1 VTTDNA
7 PEKVKLWRRLGFSWP
22 GGGMKGRSLAFR
34 LVLLSS
40 LWIFA
45 ALLAGSFVITGL
57 FRDYVKRNFDQ
68 RLETLLDGMVA
79 LSEIEQGQLVL
90 SRAPG
95 EPRFDVPYSGWYWQ
109 IADRKEV
116 LQRSRSLWDRRMDP
130 RRFGDGSD
138 VLRYDETGP
147 QNQQLRIVERTIS
160 LPGSNTPFYY
170 QVAGDKAESLAD
182 IQEFESVLGWALGA
196 LGSGLVAAVLLQV
209 RLGLRPLRRIGESL
223 SEIRSG
229 RTERLSGDF
238 PLEVTPLADE
248 LNQLLDHNAD
258 VVRRARTHVGNL
270 AHALKTPVAVLANE
284 ADAAGDSHLAEV
296 VRRQAT
302 VMKRLVD
309 HHLARARA
317 AASVNVLGVR
327 TDLKPVVEAL
337 CRTLQRIYAERNI
350 SVDSETDERAAFR
363 GERHDFED
371 LLGNLVDNACK
382 WAKRQVI
389 VTTTT
394 EGGRIE
400 ITVDDDGPGLPE
412 AQRLAVFQRGTR
424 LDESTPGTG
433 LGLSIVRDVAGLYGG
448 DVTLGE
454 SPLGGL
460 RATLVLP
467 GFDPDAVVATPA
479 RPERPAKTS

>member
-1 VTTDNA
+1 MNIGG
-7 PEKVKLWRRLGFSWP
+7 RQGSFWP
-22 GGGMKGRSLAFR
+22 GAGMKGRSLAFR

-57 FRDYVKRNFDQ
+57 FRDYVRRNFDQ

-109 IADRKEV
+109 IADRNDV
-116 LQRSRSLWDRRMDP
+116 VQRSRSLWDRRMEP
-130 RRFGDGSD
+130 RRVGAAGGGEGAEI
-138 VLRYDETGP
+138 LRYDDIGP
-147 QNQQLRIVERTIS
+147 QNQKLRVIERMIL
-160 LPGSNTPFYY
+160 LPGGSTPYFYL
-170 QVAGDKAESLAD
+170 VAGDTAESLAD

-209 RLGLRPLRRIGESL
+209 RLGLRPLRRIGEAL
-223 SEIRSG
+223 GEIRSG
-229 RTERLSGDF
+229 RAEKLSGDF

-248 LNQLLDHNAD
+248 LNQLLDHNAE

-296 VRRQAT
+296 VRRQAAL
-302 VMKRLVD
+302 MKRLVD
-309 HHLARARA
+309 HHMARARA
-317 AASVNVLGVR
+317 AASVNVLGAR
-327 TDLKPVVEAL
+327 TELKPVIEAL
-337 CRTLQRIYAERNI
+337 CRTLQRIYAERRI
-350 SVDSETDERAAFR
+350 SVDCETDERAAFR

-382 WAKRQVI
+382 WARRQVF
-389 VTTTT
+389 VKTTAS
-394 EGGRIE
+394 GGRIE

-412 AQRLAVFQRGTR
+412 DQRSAVFQRGTR

-448 DVTLGE
+448 SVTLDA

-460 RATLVLP
+460 RAILTLP
-467 GFDPDAVVATPA
+467 GFDPDAAVVPA
-479 RPERPAKTS
+479 GAAERRTAAARST